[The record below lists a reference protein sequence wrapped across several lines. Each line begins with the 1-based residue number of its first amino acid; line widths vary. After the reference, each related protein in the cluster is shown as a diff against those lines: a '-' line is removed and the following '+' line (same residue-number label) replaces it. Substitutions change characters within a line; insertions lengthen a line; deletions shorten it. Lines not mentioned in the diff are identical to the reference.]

1 MQKSMSY
8 NNAMLVQIA
17 AEMKRIGTE
26 VWETHDKLDVD
37 AVADILDALKMIVE
51 QYESGFYKDMA
62 TCAIALASNATLYND
77 PECDEYE
84 QLLDLIMSD
93 KGYSN
98 SIGDMYDVYVR
109 RMDY

>member
-1 MQKSMSY
+1 MSY
-8 NNAMLVQIA
+8 NNAMLAQIA

-26 VWETHDKLDVD
+26 VRETHELLDTD
-37 AVADILDALKMIVE
+37 AVVDMLDALKDIVA
-51 QYESGFYKDMA
+51 QYPHTMHNKM
-62 TCAIALASNATLYND
+62 ASNAIVVASHMIYND
-77 PECDEYE
+77 YAYCDEYDE
-84 QLLDLIMSD
+84 LFDQIASD

>member
-1 MQKSMSY
+1 MSY

-26 VWETHDKLDVD
+26 VRETHDKLDVD

-51 QYESGFYKDMA
+51 QYESRFYKDMA
-62 TCAIALASNATLYND
+62 TCAIELASNAIYND

-98 SIGDMYDVYVR
+98 STGDMYDVYVR

>member
-1 MQKSMSY
+1 MSY

-26 VWETHDKLDVD
+26 ARETHELLDTD
-37 AVADILDALKMIVE
+37 AVVDMLDALKMIVE
-51 QYESGFYKDMA
+51 QYESRFYKDMA
-62 TCAIALASNATLYND
+62 TCAIALASNAIYND

-98 SIGDMYDVYVR
+98 STGDMYDVYVR
-109 RMDY
+109 RVD